1 MIKFFAR
8 ENLVPGVVTDS
19 VSETM
24 RLFARVILSL
34 VVGLIAVMWVY
45 ALFFASKEAV
55 NKIGDEAWT
64 KRADAR
70 CLVAKNE
77 RLALADYRMITDP
90 STGGLDARAAL
101 VDQAT
106 DTIENMLRDLR
117 ASEPSDEKGRAIVP
131 LWLADYDTYV
141 ADRRAY
147 ADQLRR
153 GDNSP
158 FSESTFEGLPLGE
171 RISTFAGDNR
181 MRNCVTPVD
190 LSV

>member
-1 MIKFFAR
+1 
-8 ENLVPGVVTDS
+8 
-19 VSETM
+19 M

-131 LWLADYDTYV
+131 LWLAD
-141 ADRRAY
+141 
-147 ADQLRR
+147 
-153 GDNSP
+153 
-158 FSESTFEGLPLGE
+158 
-171 RISTFAGDNR
+171 
-181 MRNCVTPVD
+181 
-190 LSV
+190 